1 MTWLNPG
8 MLGFLALGS
17 IPIIIY
23 LINRQRYQR
32 VPWAAMEFL
41 LRAMKKHRRRLRIEN
56 LLLLIIRTAAV
67 ILFVLAMARPS
78 LESGALPT
86 FGSTG
91 RSELYLVDRSY
102 SMALSEAGRS
112 TLEIATDS
120 ARERVKGLA
129 KGDRVGLA
137 FGGGFPE
144 LATPQPEVVTDA
156 GATLVL
162 GQLEEAEIVYE
173 PLEVAPLL
181 SVAADW
187 TAGESARD
195 TPWVVHLWSDLQRRD
210 WLTADGGVD
219 PAVREALA
227 RLEQAG
233 SRVVVHPVGP
243 TRPRNATVSSVRCVN
258 PLLAIDLPTTFQVAV
273 ENHGEETLAALEVEL
288 WIDDE
293 VQGSR
298 RITVEAEG
306 SAIVSFPHVFREV
319 GLARVR
325 AVLRTD
331 DLEVDNERV
340 GVFEVRDAIEVL
352 VADGSFDPDEGT
364 SEADWIEAALGG
376 DPVTETGVRLSPY
389 RLTVVPADR
398 LPAEP
403 LERYRVLVLVDVPEL
418 SVAEVER
425 VEGFLA
431 QGGGVLCFAGERF
444 RAGDYSLRSWRG
456 GEGWFPYEP
465 QGAVVD
471 RERRTFYHWQVL
483 VPTHPA
489 LEYLAATPEA
499 GIGDVAVHG
508 FIRPGSTEGSTVLL
522 SLDDLA
528 ATPALVER
536 PFGSGTTL
544 ALTTGAG
551 RRWSNFPISPAYV
564 VFLHEALPY
573 LATRDETSRN
583 LAIGEP
589 FRRILPAEQFAPR
602 VLLVRPTGDGVP
614 VALEEREDRKSFDL
628 RIDGQSRPGAYE
640 LRFGGLGEEEGRSE
654 WFAVNPDPREGD
666 LTLLAA
672 DVLVESYPA
681 LTLAEERREVVSDAD
696 ATTGDLWMPLF
707 WTVLALLV
715 AESALARFF
724 GDRRARRAA

>member
-8 MLGFLALGS
+8 MFGFLALGA
-17 IPIIIY
+17 IPILIY

-56 LLLLIIRTAAV
+56 LLLLLIRTAAV
-67 ILFVLAMARPS
+67 IIFVLAMARPT
-78 LESGALPT
+78 LESGALPSL
-86 FGSTG
+86 GSTG
-91 RSELYLVDRSY
+91 RSELLLIDRSY
-102 SMALSEAGRS
+102 SMALADAGRS
-112 TLEIATDS
+112 NLQVATDS
-120 ARERVKGLA
+120 ARERVKALA
-129 KGDRVGLA
+129 KGDRVGLV

-144 LATPQPEVVTDA
+144 TMTPAPEVVTEA

-173 PLEVAPLL
+173 SLEVAPLL

-187 TAGESARD
+187 TNAGEARES
-195 TPWVVHLWSDLQRRD
+195 PWIVHIYSDLQRRD
-210 WLTADGGVD
+210 WLTSDGAVD
-219 PAVREALA
+219 PAIRESLR
-227 RLEQAG
+227 RLEEGGA
-233 SRVVVHPVGP
+233 RVVVHAVGP
-243 TRPRNATVSSVRCVN
+243 ARPRNATVSSVRCAS
-258 PLLAIDLPTTFQVAV
+258 PLIAIDLPTTFQVTI
-273 ENHGEETLAALEVEL
+273 ENHGQETLAGLEAEL

-293 VQGSR
+293 IQGSR
-298 RITVEAEG
+298 RVTVDAQG
-306 SAIVSFPHVFREV
+306 SVIVSFPHVFRAV

-340 GVFEVRDAIEVL
+340 AVFEVRDAIDVL
-352 VADGSFDPDEGT
+352 VADGSFDADERT
-364 SEADWIEAALGG
+364 SEADWIDAALGG
-376 DPVTETGVRLSPY
+376 DPVAETGVRLSPY

-398 LPAEP
+398 LPAEI
-403 LERYRVLVLVDVPEL
+403 LERYRVVILVDVPEL
-418 SVAEVER
+418 AAADVER
-425 VEGFLA
+425 LEAFLA

-444 RAGDYSLRSWRG
+444 REGDYQLRSWRG

-465 QGAVVD
+465 LAPVVD
-471 RERRTFYHWQVL
+471 RERRTFYHWQVV
-483 VPTHPA
+483 VPEHPA

-499 GIGDVAVHG
+499 GIGDVAIHG
-508 FIRPGSTEGSTVLL
+508 FIRPGSTEGGTVLL
-522 SLDDLA
+522 ALDDLA
-528 ATPALVER
+528 ATPALIEK

-589 FRRILPAEQFAPR
+589 FRRVIPAEQFAPR

-614 VALEEREDRKSFDL
+614 VVLEEREDRKSFDL

-640 LRFGGLGEEEGRSE
+640 MKFGGLGEEAGRSE
-654 WFAVNPDPREGD
+654 WFAVNVDPREGD
-666 LTLLAA
+666 LTALTTEELI
-672 DVLVESYPA
+672 ESYPA
-681 LTLAEERREVVSDAD
+681 LTLAEERRETVAQEDFSS
-696 ATTGDLWMPLF
+696 GELWMPLF
-707 WTVLALLV
+707 WTVLGLLV

-724 GDRRARRAA
+724 GNRRSRRGG